1 LICHTFEQCSHPAGH
16 QLFALF
22 YNAFYFKKLADSRK
36 SKQPVF
42 ELKDSLIQVKEYM
55 TAVYG
60 VKANKNLEE
69 LRNQAN
75 ICILIDKIPIVILF

>member
-1 LICHTFEQCSHPAGH
+1 M
-16 QLFALF
+16 
-22 YNAFYFKKLADSRK
+22 
-36 SKQPVF
+36 F

-75 ICILIDKIPIVILF
+75 ICILIDKIPNCDPVLIKGSYCGIGFPT